1 MLPKNYKVVQMDH
14 IHDILWVVLL
24 EELQDL
30 ELYTRLVI
38 VLLFVLDNFDGDFEP
53 CLVVEALYGCSK

>member
-53 CLVVEALYGCSK
+53 CLVVKTLYGRSK

>member
-1 MLPKNYKVVQMDH
+1 MDH

-53 CLVVEALYGCSK
+53 CLVVEALYGRSKWALA